1 MFLCDLGIFLNK
13 DKGNEYIV
21 AYGETLGFSDSMFKT
36 YHILEFFTHFN
47 DENAHRLS
55 CFRAL

>member
-21 AYGETLGFSDSMFKT
+21 AYEETLGFSDSMFKT
-36 YHILEFFTHFN
+36 YHILEFFTHFS

-55 CFRAL
+55 CF